1 MDATTGTAGPLQG
14 VDDIDWG
21 ALAPERG
28 SEIPELLR
36 GVRGGDD
43 PARSVATLY
52 DILRFPGAGYPA
64 APTASGFLVDI
75 ACDPETADPGQALS
89 LLLELVAPTAADHFP
104 RRLDLE
110 QWRADVAWAGSTDV
124 ETVRGQYRTWRDEA
138 GDEQQYRRMS
148 SRLDAVSRPN
158 GVTLLEAEL
167 ATYDA
172 VRKRVPELV
181 ALLTGRGNRRRIA
194 GSVPPAEWVCYLLA
208 FLPDAETAQRSV
220 TAITAASSLLQP
232 PSRNQ
237 QQSPRAEESEPLS
250 AELFALGA
258 LAGPEDAT
266 VTVALAH
273 QMTSGHLYNTFAAA
287 VALTVI
293 HGSRVPSECLT
304 RIAEGGRTRVG
315 YHGLFE
321 DSWPHCGEIQ
331 PEVLGFLALE
341 RGGERTRRTRL
352 DMAPDVL
359 AHSEDAG
366 SGIAAGAALDMVLG
380 PRTAART
387 PVPEENAE
395 LDTETLEVLW
405 AIAEL
410 PEPVWTES
418 DVGATVAA
426 WGLPGDR
433 AEFRAFAGVTD
444 GEEENDRAAGDN
456 GGSGDE
462 GRQPDTAGPARSGGL
477 FARLFGGGS

>member
-1 MDATTGTAGPLQG
+1 MGTMDATTGTGPLQG

-21 ALAPERG
+21 ALAPDRG

-36 GVRGGDD
+36 GARGGDD

-64 APTASGFLVDI
+64 APAASGFLVDI
-75 ACDPETADPGQALS
+75 ACDPETADPGQTLS

-110 QWRADVAWAGSTDV
+110 QWRADVAWAGSTGA
-124 ETVRGQYRTWRDEA
+124 ESVREQYRTWRDEA

-158 GVTLLEAEL
+158 GIALLEAEL

-172 VRKRVPELV
+172 VRKRVPELA

-232 PSRNQ
+232 P

-258 LAGPEDAT
+258 LAEPEDAA

-273 QMTSGHLYNTFAAA
+273 QMAAGHLYNTFAAA

-304 RIAEGGRTRVG
+304 RIADGGRTRVG

-331 PEVLGFLALE
+331 PEVLGLLALG

-366 SGIAAGAALDMVLG
+366 SGVAVGTALDMVLG
-380 PRTAART
+380 PRTAAHT
-387 PVPEENAE
+387 PVTEENAE
-395 LDTETLEVLW
+395 LDTETLEALW
-405 AIAEL
+405 AIAEI
-410 PEPVWTES
+410 PESVWSES
-418 DVGATVAA
+418 DIGTTVAA

-433 AEFRAFAGVTD
+433 ADFRAFAGVT
-444 GEEENDRAAGDN
+444 EEEESVEDAGDSSEP
-456 GGSGDE
+456 GGGDQSSGTT
-462 GRQPDTAGPARSGGL
+462 GTARSGGV
-477 FARLFGGGS
+477 FARLFGGGT